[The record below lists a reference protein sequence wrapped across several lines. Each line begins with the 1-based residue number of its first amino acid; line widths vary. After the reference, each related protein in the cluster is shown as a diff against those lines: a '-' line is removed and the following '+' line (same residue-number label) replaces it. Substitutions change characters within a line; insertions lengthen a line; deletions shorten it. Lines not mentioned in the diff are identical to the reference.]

1 MSIKT
6 LKIVALF
13 IIASFGAFA
22 QDFSFQMAITTPK
35 MPDGMTMKVSSS
47 MNKVAIQPLNGP
59 MSAMRIIIDGDAKKQ
74 YVLMENK
81 GQKTAMVVD
90 PFDASKTSQ
99 PTAKPT
105 VRQTKET
112 KTIGGLKCTK
122 TIVESNGNTTEMW
135 LASESSINYQQFF
148 KIFNSSKGTPGAS
161 AVLPDAAD
169 IKGFPMEI
177 TTKEKSGDV
186 TTMRMSNISKTKVD
200 PSVFNRAGYK
210 EVDMTKKSR

>member
-6 LKIVALF
+6 LKIAALF
-13 IIASFGAFA
+13 IIASTCAFA
-22 QDFSFQMAITTPK
+22 QDFSFRMAITTPK
-35 MPDGMTMKVSSS
+35 MPSGMTMKISSS
-47 MNKVAIQPLNGP
+47 MNKVAIQPLDGP
-59 MSAMRIIIDGDAKKQ
+59 MSTMRIIIDGDAKKQ

-90 PFDASKTSQ
+90 PFDGKNASQSST
-99 PTAKPT
+99 KPT
-105 VRQTKET
+105 IRHTKET

-122 TIVESNGNTTEMW
+122 TIVESNVNTTEMW
-135 LASESSINYQQFF
+135 LAKESGVNYQQFY
-148 KIFNSSKGTPGAS
+148 KIFNSTKGTPGAT

-186 TTMRMSNISKTKVD
+186 TTMVMSNISKAKVD
-200 PSVFNRAGYK
+200 PTVFNRAGYK

>member
-6 LKIVALF
+6 LKIAALF
-13 IIASFGAFA
+13 IIASVNSFA

-47 MNKVAIQPLNGP
+47 LNKVAIQPMNGP
-59 MSAMRIIIDGDAKKQ
+59 MAAMRIIIDGDAKKQ

-90 PFDASKTSQ
+90 PFDAGSSAKTA
-99 PTAKPT
+99 TKPV
-105 VRQTKET
+105 VRHNKET

-122 TIVESNGNTTEMW
+122 TIVETNGNTTEMW
-135 LASESSINYQQFF
+135 LAKESGVNYQQFF
-148 KIFNSSKGTPGAS
+148 KIFNSTKGTPGAS
-161 AVLPDAAD
+161 FALPDAAD

-186 TTMRMSNISKTKVD
+186 TTMRMSNISKAKVD
-200 PSVFNRAGYK
+200 PTVFSRTGYK

>member
-6 LKIVALF
+6 LKITALF
-13 IIASFGAFA
+13 IIACTTAIA

-35 MPDGMTMKVSSS
+35 MPDGMSMKVSSS
-47 MNKVAIQPLNGP
+47 MNKVAIQPMNGP

-99 PTAKPT
+99 PAVKPT
-105 VRQTKET
+105 VRHTKEI

-122 TIVESNGNTTEMW
+122 AIVESNGNTTEMW
-135 LASESSINYQQFF
+135 LAKESGINYQQFF
-148 KIFNSSKGTPGAS
+148 KIFNSTKGTPGTS
-161 AVLPDAAD
+161 AILPDAAD

-186 TTMRMSNISKTKVD
+186 TTMRMSNISKSKID
-200 PSVFNRAGYK
+200 PTVFSRTGYK